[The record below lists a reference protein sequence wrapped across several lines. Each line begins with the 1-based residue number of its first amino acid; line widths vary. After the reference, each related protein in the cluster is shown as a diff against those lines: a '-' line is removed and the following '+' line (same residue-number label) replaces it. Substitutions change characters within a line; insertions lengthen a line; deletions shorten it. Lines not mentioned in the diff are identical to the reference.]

1 MINLYGDIS
10 PRTAGYAS
18 RDLLERQ
25 QPYLVLEKFG
35 QGKPLPQRMTKMMI
49 FRRYEP
55 LDSTPNALQ
64 EGVTPASKSLRKTD
78 VPVVLQQ
85 YGDRLT
91 LTDVILDTHEDP
103 VLQESV
109 DILSEQSAQ
118 MIERVRFYAL
128 RAGTNVFYANGTSR
142 SAVNTVISTALQR
155 RIIRAL
161 KRQNARKLTSI
172 IGPSANYGTEPVAPS
187 MVGLAHPDVEG
198 DVRNMAGFVPTEK
211 YANMTP
217 WENEIGKVEEVRYLW
232 STIFESWPD
241 AGGAPGSTVISN
253 GGSAAD
259 VYPILYIAKDAYG
272 IVPLKGQEAITP
284 MVVNPKPSDS
294 DPLAQRGHVAWKS
307 MQAAVIL
314 QDLWMVR
321 AEVAAS
327 V

>member
-1 MINLYGDIS
+1 
-10 PRTAGYAS
+10 
-18 RDLLERQ
+18 
-25 QPYLVLEKFG
+25 
-35 QGKPLPQRMTKMMI
+35 
-49 FRRYEP
+49 
-55 LDSTPNALQ
+55 
-64 EGVTPASKSLRKTD
+64 
-78 VPVVLQQ
+78 
-85 YGDRLT
+85 
-91 LTDVILDTHEDP
+91 
-103 VLQESV
+103 
-109 DILSEQSAQ
+109 
-118 MIERVRFYAL
+118 
-128 RAGTNVFYANGTSR
+128 
-142 SAVNTVISTALQR
+142 
-155 RIIRAL
+155 
-161 KRQNARKLTSI
+161 
-172 IGPSANYGTEPVAPS
+172 
-187 MVGLAHPDVEG
+187 
-198 DVRNMAGFVPTEK
+198 MAGFVPTEK